1 MSLQPAVVLDA
12 SALLA
17 YLQGEAGAKVVTT
30 ALMQGAAISSVNW
43 AETLSKLAER
53 GQDPDTVAAELIKQ
67 GLLNSALL
75 ICPVDE
81 LQARFIAKLRVPT
94 QPQGLSLGD
103 RACLALALNLNL
115 PALTCDRIWA
125 SLNIGV
131 PVTVIR

>member
-1 MSLQPAVVLDA
+1 M
-12 SALLA
+12 
-17 YLQGEAGAKVVTT
+17 TT
-30 ALMQGAAISSVNW
+30 ALMQGAAISSANW

-53 GQDPDTVAAELIKQ
+53 GQDPDIVAAELIKQ

-103 RACLALALNLNL
+103 RACLALALNLHL

-125 SLNIGV
+125 SLNIDV